1 MARSIKKGPFVDAH
15 LMKKVEEARRPKDQN
30 QSKASIEIREKMEV
44 KARLRFARISPR
56 KARLV
61 ADLVRGKRSE
71 EALNILSFTKKASAK
86 ILIKLLKSAIANATQ
101 KKTIDIDRLYVKQ
114 IMVDQGPTMKRFQPR
129 AMGRATTIR
138 KRTSHINIILD
149 ER

>member
-1 MARSIKKGPFVDAH
+1 
-15 LMKKVEEARRPKDQN
+15 
-30 QSKASIEIREKMEV
+30 
-44 KARLRFARISPR
+44 
-56 KARLV
+56 V

-129 AMGRATTIR
+129 ALGRATTIR
-138 KRTSHINIILD
+138 KRTSHIHIILD

>member
-1 MARSIKKGPFVDAH
+1 
-15 LMKKVEEARRPKDQN
+15 
-30 QSKASIEIREKMEV
+30 MEV

-114 IMVDQGPTMKRFQPR
+114 IMVDQGPTMKRYQAR
-129 AMGRATTIR
+129 ALGRATTIR
-138 KRTSHINIILD
+138 KRTSHIHIILD

>member
-1 MARSIKKGPFVDAH
+1 
-15 LMKKVEEARRPKDQN
+15 
-30 QSKASIEIREKMEV
+30 MEV

-71 EALNILSFTKKASAK
+71 EALNILSFTKKASAR

-129 AMGRATTIR
+129 ALGRATTIR
-138 KRTSHINIILD
+138 KRTSHIHIVLD